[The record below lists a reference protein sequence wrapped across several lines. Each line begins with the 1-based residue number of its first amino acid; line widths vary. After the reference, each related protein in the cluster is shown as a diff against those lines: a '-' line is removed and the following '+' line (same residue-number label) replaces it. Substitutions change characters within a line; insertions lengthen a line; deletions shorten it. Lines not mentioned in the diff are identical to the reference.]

1 MLRIEEIVGN
11 VDDDFRDYLLEMDDA
26 KLRALLADSTALRH
40 LLPMG
45 VSYAE
50 AVTAITLILD
60 YRAQPPDVPPPA
72 AAALKK
78 KRAPR
83 KAAAKA
89 KPSPPPSPLPPP
101 EPDPTPEPSTMPE
114 SKPQPTQE
122 EQLFAAPNRRRSP
135 MLIGAFIIATVLLL
149 VLLSMK

>member
-45 VSYAE
+45 VSYTE
-50 AVTAITLILD
+50 AVTAINAILE
-60 YRAQPPDVPPPA
+60 YRAQPLDAPPDLPA
-72 AAALKK
+72 VKK
-78 KRAPR
+78 KRPPR
-83 KAAAKA
+83 KTAVKA
-89 KPSPPPSPLPPP
+89 RPSPPSRP
-101 EPDPTPEPSTMPE
+101 EPDPTPEPSIMPE
-114 SKPQPTQE
+114 SKPQPNQE

-135 MLIGAFIIATVLLL
+135 MLIGAFVIATVLLL